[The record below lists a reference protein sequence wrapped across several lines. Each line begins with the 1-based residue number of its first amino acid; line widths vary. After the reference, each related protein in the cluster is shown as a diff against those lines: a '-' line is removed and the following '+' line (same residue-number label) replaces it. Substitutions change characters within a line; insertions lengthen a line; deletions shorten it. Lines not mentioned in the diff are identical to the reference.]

1 MKKKIASIAKKVR
14 RSEPEQA
21 PGRITNE
28 TVAEH
33 RERIL
38 AGGRRFKYPIQY
50 ARIRLIR
57 NTVLLTLLAV
67 ILFGAFTWWQLYR
80 QQDTSGFFY
89 RITQILPLPVAK
101 VDNENA
107 PYSYY
112 LLTLRSAMY
121 YKQTNENVDF
131 GNTDGKRQLSYLKR
145 TSLNSTIQYAYAV
158 ELADQH
164 HISVSDKEVSDFI
177 NQIRTQ
183 NKVSMDQNA
192 FEASIYKFYGWSYD
206 EFKDSTKAALLI
218 KKVTREIDKAAAAK
232 ADDTLAKL
240 KDGQDFTAVAKAV
253 SDDPGVNQTGGDQ
266 GPIAKDSTDPNG
278 LNQTATKMQVGQ
290 VSGVITGTDGYYI
303 LKLIDKNDQTVHYT
317 RIFIAYK
324 AFDQQL
330 AALKKDHKVQE
341 YISVPTKVSPVQ
353 TN

>member
-1 MKKKIASIAKKVR
+1 MKKKIASIARKVTKT
-14 RSEPEQA
+14 EPEQA

-67 ILFGAFTWWQLYR
+67 LLFGTFTWWSLYP
-80 QQDTSGFFY
+80 QQDTGSFFY

-101 VDNENA
+101 VDTQSA

-131 GNTDGKRQLSYLKR
+131 SNTDGKRQLAYLKR
-145 TSLNSTIQYAYAV
+145 TSLNSTLEYTYAL
-158 ELADQH
+158 ELAGKK
-164 HISVSDKEVSDFI
+164 HISVSDGEVGDFI
-177 NQIRTQ
+177 NKIRTQ

-206 EFKDSTKAALLI
+206 EFKASTKAALLI
-218 KKVTREIDKAAAAK
+218 KKVMRQVDTTAKTR
-232 ADDTLAKL
+232 ADDILAKL
-240 KDGQDFTAVAKAV
+240 KAGQDFTAIAKTA
-253 SDDPGVNQTGGDQ
+253 SDDPGAQQTGGDQ
-266 GPIAKDSTDPNG
+266 GTIAKDSTDPNA
-278 LNQTATKMQVGQ
+278 LTATASSLQAGQ
-290 VSGVITGTDGYYI
+290 VSNIIAGTDGYYI
-303 LKLIDKNDQTVHYT
+303 LKLVDKNDQTVHYA

-330 AALKKDHKVQE
+330 VDLKKQHKVQE
-341 YISVPTKVSPVQ
+341 YISVPATVSPVQ
-353 TN
+353 G